1 MPNLSWT
8 FAKNEG
14 GRDSGLHDAGVET
27 FKGNFDRYLAREMIQ
42 NSLDARHD
50 PNKPVF
56 VKFELLQLSRSDV
69 PDMDGLKGTLARCAE
84 YWSHDKKARAFF
96 RHAQEIAKASK

>member
-1 MPNLSWT
+1 MVFPKKRW
-8 FAKNEG
+8 

-50 PNKPVF
+50 QSKPV
-56 VKFELLQLSRSDV
+56 VVVFEHLVLSRNDI
-69 PDMDGLKGTLARCAE
+69 PDMDGLSNALELCRE
-84 YWSHDKKARAFF
+84 YWQHDKKAEDFSVALWMFLE
-96 RHAQEIAKASK
+96 EI